1 MSINEFYN
9 KIKTNVESR
18 EVIELYESKGSR
30 KVQNR
35 FITYGELSELC
46 ETEIRYEVKKR
57 ISILERQGKIEWS
70 FRHKKYIVK

>member
-1 MSINEFYN
+1 MSTTEFYN

-35 FITYGELSELC
+35 
-46 ETEIRYEVKKR
+46 YEVKKR

-70 FRHKKYIVK
+70 FRHKKYLVK

>member
-1 MSINEFYN
+1 MSTTEFYTR
-9 KIKTNVESR
+9 IKTKVESR

-35 FITYGELSELC
+35 FIAYSELSELC

>member
-35 FITYGELSELC
+35 FISYSEITEFCDEL
-46 ETEIRYEVKKR
+46 RYSVNKKLT
-57 ISILERQGKIEWS
+57 ILQRQGKIEWS
-70 FRHKKYIVK
+70 FRHKKYLVK